1 MLLRL
6 LGSGHVCGTYRL
18 VQCLGLGCLVQKM
31 NGVTSRGTICSRRA
45 KKFSESLTLKSTPDS
60 ESLSLP
66 GQTTPIQES
75 DATSPRET
83 SCHVQLFQV

>member
-1 MLLRL
+1 MLLHL
-6 LGSGHVCGTYRL
+6 LGYGHVHGTYRS

-45 KKFSESLTLKSTPDS
+45 KKSLTLK
-60 ESLSLP
+60 SLSLP